1 MRGNLRLHAAVN
13 EEEAGGGDDEAAGA
27 SPCWPGLSRKLGFMR
42 SMQDDRAA
50 GEAGVT

>member
-1 MRGNLRLHAAVN
+1 MRGNLRLHAAVD
-13 EEEAGGGDDEAAGA
+13 EEGAGRGDDEAEGA

-50 GEAGVT
+50 GEASVT